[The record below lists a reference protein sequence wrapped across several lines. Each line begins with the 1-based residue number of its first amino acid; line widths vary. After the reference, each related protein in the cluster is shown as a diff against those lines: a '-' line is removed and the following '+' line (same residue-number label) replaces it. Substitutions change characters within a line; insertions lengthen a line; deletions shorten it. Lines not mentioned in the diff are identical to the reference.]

1 MPSPACEHK
10 DAFPEGGWGFEGER
24 HTHRGT
30 GRNST
35 YLLCCALRDVGKCE
49 TGEGVIRCLIS
60 QEGVTLPM
68 SGSFRIQT
76 AGGDYSAFR
85 ITRPLDRETCIVG
98 LRTDSDLRDLYI

>member
-1 MPSPACEHK
+1 MSSSACEDK
-10 DAFPEGGWGFEGER
+10 DALPEGGWGFEGER
-24 HTHRGT
+24 HTQRGT

-49 TGEGVIRCLIS
+49 RGEGVIRCLIS

-76 AGGDYSAFR
+76 AGGDYRGVATYHIASQ
-85 ITRPLDRETCIVG
+85 
-98 LRTDSDLRDLYI
+98 